1 MAFPTIQTADT
12 KFGTV
17 TTNSTSWT
25 ITWPTNLAAGDLI
38 LLFAG
43 CDGSVGYTFP
53 DAGWIWRVA
62 IVTGSATNGL
72 LAKRI
77 ATGTET
83 GTWTLTLSAG
93 EQGGW
98 RIFRIT
104 GWEGTLGTDF
114 ASLGG
119 IGGAVEAERVS
130 AGGSSANPNP
140 PNISPVN
147 WDIEDTLWIA
157 GCSADASRTI
167 SVFPLADNQTADVS
181 GGANGATLGLCTLND
196 AVASKDPGTF
206 TISASDEWTAW
217 TVAVRPAAAV
227 VPPPRYGYV
236 NYQDPGVF
244 SVKRGIVVPRLWK
257 PELVVPKR
265 PRLALA

>member
-1 MAFPTIQTADT
+1 MAFPTIETADT
-12 KFGTV
+12 KNGTV
-17 TTNSTSWT
+17 TSNSSSWT

-43 CDGSVGYTFP
+43 VDGSVGFSFP
-53 DAGWIWRVA
+53 DGGWVSRVA
-62 IVTGSATNGL
+62 IVTGAATCGL

-77 ATGTET
+77 ATGSES
-83 GTWTLTLSAG
+83 GTWTLTLSAN

-104 GWEGTLGTDF
+104 GWHGTLGTDF
-114 ASLGG
+114 SNDANGG
-119 IGGAVEAERVS
+119 SVEANRAS
-130 AGGSSANPNP
+130 TGGTSANPNP
-140 PNISPVN
+140 PNVDPFS
-147 WDIEDTLWIA
+147 WGTEDTLWIA
-157 GCSADASRTI
+157 GCSADTSRTI
-167 SVFPLADNQTADVS
+167 SVYPLANNQTADVS
-181 GGANGATLGLCTLND
+181 GGTGGATLGLCTLND